1 MPVSD
6 SASTASGSDLSGG
19 VVQGGQSAGTVPVAG
34 TPATD
39 QSEAASSVE
48 ATVHSSGSQT
58 VDPREDVDAE
68 QEFDLDGMD

>member
-1 MPVSD
+1 M
-6 SASTASGSDLSGG
+6 
-19 VVQGGQSAGTVPVAG
+19 QAGKAPGLCPCVAG
-34 TPATD
+34 MPATD
-39 QSEAASSVE
+39 QSEAASSGE